1 MAIDIK
7 IIQDFKL
14 FKELNDKEL
23 EQLASIM
30 DITAVKEGETI
41 VSKGETAHTLYFILK
56 GSFMIHFNS
65 GKAFTLN
72 KKEDI
77 IGWSTLVTPFNYT
90 GNVTALTAGK
100 LISAQGN
107 DLSML
112 IQSDSELSGKI
123 MKKINSVLSER
134 MNHAKKFSKTK

>member
-1 MAIDIK
+1 MAIDVK
-7 IIQDFKL
+7 IIQTFKL
-14 FKELNDKEL
+14 FEELNDKEL

-30 DITAVKEGETI
+30 DIITVKEGEAI
-41 VSKGETAHTLYFILK
+41 VNKGETAHTLYFILK
-56 GSFMIHFNS
+56 GSFMIHFSS

-72 KKEDI
+72 TKEDI

-100 LISAQGN
+100 LIAAQGKN
-107 DLSML
+107 LSML
-112 IQSDSELSGKI
+112 IQSNSELSGKI

-134 MNHAKKFSKTK
+134 MNYVKKFSKIK